1 MQMEVLETLSKKNA
15 IQLFEILANRQNIH
29 ENQFTKKQ
37 YYSALQA
44 LKRSALITQTKP
56 YSLTTFG
63 RIVYS
68 SILLLD
74 KAVKSSPHLRAIDI
88 LFDKHQE
95 EIESS
100 MKTNIINALIEDA
113 ELKKILLGTI
123 KKL

>member
-1 MQMEVLETLSKKNA
+1 MQMEVLEALSKRNA
-15 IQLFEILANRQNIH
+15 VQLFEILANGQSII

-37 YYSALQA
+37 YYSALHA
-44 LKRSALITQTKP
+44 LKHSTLITQTKP
-56 YSLTTFG
+56 YTLTTFG

-68 SILLLD
+68 TILLLD
-74 KAVKSSPHLRAIDI
+74 KAVKCSPHLRAIDI

-100 MKTNIINALIEDA
+100 MKTNIINALIDDV

-123 KKL
+123 KTS